1 MPELGPKHSSDR
13 PLVLP
18 PYQAALDVLFFEIIE
33 IISEV

>member
-13 PLVLP
+13 PQVFP
-18 PYQAALDVLFFEIIE
+18 PYQAALNVLFSEIIE